1 MLKCMKKI
9 LFVMAAIIFF
19 SVRSSAQFEKGNYI
33 IGGSFEAN
41 FVSPT
46 DSDVHN
52 YRISFD
58 PRFGYY
64 FLNGFAAG
72 IDGTVAFDKSGNNT
86 SSDVGAGPFVRYH
99 ILKYLYAEVA
109 YQYLVDHTNRP
120 NSTKSGFVYTNTNQN
135 KYEGG
140 FGYIFMLNKHVAI
153 EPRLFYDIYTAGGT
167 AISAGPVFSI
177 GIHNYFWKL

>member
-1 MLKCMKKI
+1 MKKI
-9 LFVMAAIIFF
+9 SFALAAIVFF
-19 SVRSSAQFEKGNYI
+19 SLRSCAQFEKGNYI
-33 IGGSFEAN
+33 IGGSFEAS

-46 DSDVHN
+46 DTDVYNHH
-52 YRISFD
+52 ISFD

-72 IDGTVAFDKSGNNT
+72 MDATVAFDKSGNNT
-86 SSDVGAGPFVRYH
+86 SNDLGAGPFVRYH

-109 YQYLVDHTNRP
+109 YQYLVHNTDRL
-120 NSTKSGFVYTNTNQN
+120 NSTKPGFVYTTTNEN

-153 EPRLFYDIYTAGGT
+153 EPRMFYDVYTAGGA

>member
-1 MLKCMKKI
+1 MKRI
-9 LFVMAAIIFF
+9 LFVFAAIIFF
-19 SVRSSAQFEKGNYI
+19 SLHSSAQFDKGSYI

-46 DSDVHN
+46 NSDVHDHH
-52 YRISFD
+52 ISFD

-72 IDGTVAFDKSGNNT
+72 LDGTVAFDKTGENT
-86 SSDVGAGPFVRYH
+86 SSDVGGGPFVRYH
-99 ILKYLYAEVA
+99 ILKYFYAEVA
-109 YQYLVDHTNRP
+109 YQYLVDNTKRP
-120 NSTKSGFVYTNTNQN
+120 NSTKSDFVYTTTNEN

-153 EPRLFYDIYTAGGT
+153 EPRLLYDVYTADGHS
-167 AISAGPVFSI
+167 ISAGPIFSI
-177 GIHNYFWKL
+177 GIHNYFWRL

>member
-1 MLKCMKKI
+1 MKRI
-9 LFVMAAIIFF
+9 LFVFAAIIFF
-19 SVRSSAQFEKGNYI
+19 ALRSSAQFEKGNYI
-33 IGGSFEAN
+33 VGGSFEAN

-46 DSDVHN
+46 NSDVQNHH
-52 YRISFD
+52 ISFD

-72 IDGTVAFDKSGNNT
+72 LDATVAFNKTGNNT
-86 SSDVGAGPFVRYH
+86 SSDVGGGPFVRYH

-109 YQYLVDHTNRP
+109 YQYLVDNAKSF
-120 NSTKSGFVYTNTNQN
+120 NSSKSDFVYSTKGEN

-153 EPRLFYDIYTAGGT
+153 EPRLFYDVYTAGGSSL
-167 AISAGPVFSI
+167 SAGPVFSI